1 MTEHE
6 NTTEVPLSLEAGT
19 LLKNKRESL
28 GMTQKHVANRLRLR
42 VSVIQNIENNRFEPQ
57 QVATFTRGYLRSY
70 AKLVGLDEKTV
81 LAALE
86 QTSEAHVQPQE
97 TEMQSFSRKTK
108 HEKHNSR
115 IMLLT
120 WVIAIVIIGISGA
133 WWWQN
138 QQEDSLAQVVT
149 EANLDVEPSAAEIA
163 DIDQF
168 SADELIASTPAEIA
182 EIDQLSADKLM
193 ASSRDEIASTDIKPA
208 IEGVTLAASDGDALE
223 TTTPE
228 LAVNEDEVSE
238 IIPDAPVAI
247 IEAADEEQEP
257 KLVVPEG
264 MTRLT
269 MKFKAD
275 CWIQVKDV
283 NGKTLV
289 SGTRKP
295 GQDVELAGK
304 APFKVILGAPEG
316 VTMTFA
322 SEPVDL
328 SGYTSGKVAR
338 FTLPL

>member
-6 NTTEVPLSLEAGT
+6 NTNEVPLSIEAGT

-28 GMTQKHVANRLRLR
+28 GMTQKQVADRLRLR
-42 VSVIQNIENNRFEPQ
+42 VSVIEDIENNRFESQ

-70 AKLVGLDEKTV
+70 AKFVGLDEKVV
-81 LAALE
+81 LVALE
-86 QTSEAHVQPQE
+86 QTADVKPKEQE
-97 TEMQSFSRKTK
+97 IEMQSFSRKTK

-120 WVIAIVIIGISGA
+120 WVIAIVIIGISAA

-138 QQEDSLAQVVT
+138 QQENSLAQVVA
-149 EANLDVEPSAAEIA
+149 EANVETSQPSADEIA
-163 DIDQF
+163 DIDLMTEE
-168 SADELIASTPAEIA
+168 ELIASTPAE
-182 EIDQLSADKLM
+182 
-193 ASSRDEIASTDIKPA
+193 
-208 IEGVTLAASDGDALE
+208 LAASNNTASESSINAAQTDDVVPAE
-223 TTTPE
+223 TEESTTE
-228 LAVNEDEVSE
+228 ATQQ
-238 IIPDAPVAI
+238 PVAV
-247 IEAADEEQEP
+247 IEAAEEVQDASP
-257 KLVVPEG
+257 VVPEG
-264 MTRLT
+264 MTLLT

-275 CWIQVKDV
+275 CWIQVKDT

-289 SGTRKP
+289 SGTQKP
-295 GQDVELAGK
+295 GQDVELTGK

>member
-6 NTTEVPLSLEAGT
+6 NTNEVPLSIEAGT

-28 GMTQKHVANRLRLR
+28 GMTQKQVADRLRLR
-42 VSVIQNIENNRFEPQ
+42 VSVIEDIENNRFESQ

-70 AKLVGLDEKTV
+70 AKFVGLDEKVV
-81 LAALE
+81 LVALE
-86 QTSEAHVQPQE
+86 QTADVKPKEQE
-97 TEMQSFSRKTK
+97 IEMQSFSRKTK

-120 WVIAIVIIGISGA
+120 WVIAIVIIGISAA

-138 QQEDSLAQVVT
+138 QQENSLAQVVA
-149 EANLDVEPSAAEIA
+149 EANVETSQPSADEIA
-163 DIDQF
+163 DIDLMTEE
-168 SADELIASTPAEIA
+168 ELIASTPAE
-182 EIDQLSADKLM
+182 
-193 ASSRDEIASTDIKPA
+193 
-208 IEGVTLAASDGDALE
+208 LAASNNTASE
-223 TTTPE
+223 SSINAAQT
-228 LAVNEDEVSE
+228 DEVVPAETKESTTE
-238 IIPDAPVAI
+238 ATQEPVAL
-247 IEAADEEQEP
+247 IEAAEEVQEASP
-257 KLVVPEG
+257 VVPEG
-264 MTRLT
+264 MTLLT

-275 CWIQVKDV
+275 CWIQVKDT

-289 SGTRKP
+289 SGTQKP
-295 GQDVELAGK
+295 GQDVELTGK

>member
-6 NTTEVPLSLEAGT
+6 NTNEVPLSIEAGT

-28 GMTQKHVANRLRLR
+28 GMSQKQVADRLRLR
-42 VSVIQNIENNRFEPQ
+42 ISVIEDIENNRFESQ

-70 AKLVGLDEKTV
+70 AKFVGLDEKVV
-81 LAALE
+81 LTALE
-86 QTSEAHVQPQE
+86 QTADAQPQE
-97 TEMQSFSRKTK
+97 QEIEMQSFSRKTK
-108 HEKHNSR
+108 DEKHNSR

-120 WVIAIVIIGISGA
+120 WVIGLVIIGISAA

-138 QQEDSLAQVVT
+138 QQENSLTKEVTDSSVEAPQPTAQ
-149 EANLDVEPSAAEIA
+149 ELA
-163 DIDQF
+163 DIDLMT
-168 SADELIASTPAEIA
+168 AEELIASTPEEVASTNEGIA
-182 EIDQLSADKLM
+182 E
-193 ASSRDEIASTDIKPA
+193 ST
-208 IEGVTLAASDGDALE
+208 E
-223 TTTPE
+223 
-228 LAVNEDEVSE
+228 
-238 IIPDAPVAI
+238 APVEQGADPLLTETENTTSVDSEEPVAV
-247 IEAADEEQEP
+247 IETAEEEQP
-257 KLVVPEG
+257 APVVPEG
-264 MTRLT
+264 MTLLT

-275 CWIQVKDV
+275 CWIQVKDT

-289 SGTRKP
+289 SGTHKP
-295 GQDVELAGK
+295 GQDVELTGK

>member
-6 NTTEVPLSLEAGT
+6 NTNEVPLSIEAGT

-28 GMTQKHVANRLRLR
+28 GMTQKQVADRLRLR
-42 VSVIQNIENNRFEPQ
+42 VSVIEDIENNRFESQ

-70 AKLVGLDEKTV
+70 AKFVGLDEKVV
-81 LAALE
+81 LVALE
-86 QTSEAHVQPQE
+86 QTADVKPKEQE
-97 TEMQSFSRKTK
+97 IEMQSFSRKTK

-120 WVIAIVIIGISGA
+120 WVIAIVIIGISAA

-138 QQEDSLAQVVT
+138 QQENSLAQVVA
-149 EANLDVEPSAAEIA
+149 EANVETSQPSADEIA
-163 DIDQF
+163 DIDLMTEE
-168 SADELIASTPAEIA
+168 ELIASTPAELVASNNTASESSINAAQTDDVVPA
-182 EIDQLSADKLM
+182 ET
-193 ASSRDEIASTDIKPA
+193 EESTTEA
-208 IEGVTLAASDGDALE
+208 TQE
-223 TTTPE
+223 
-228 LAVNEDEVSE
+228 
-238 IIPDAPVAI
+238 PVAV
-247 IEAADEEQEP
+247 IEAAEEVQDASP
-257 KLVVPEG
+257 VVPEG
-264 MTRLT
+264 MTLLT

-275 CWIQVKDV
+275 CWIQVKDT

-289 SGTRKP
+289 SGTQKP
-295 GQDVELAGK
+295 GQDVELTGK

>member
-6 NTTEVPLSLEAGT
+6 NTNEVPLSIEAGT

-28 GMTQKHVANRLRLR
+28 GMTQKQVADRLRLR
-42 VSVIQNIENNRFEPQ
+42 VSVIEDIENNRFESQ

-70 AKLVGLDEKTV
+70 AKFVGLDEKVV
-81 LAALE
+81 LVALE
-86 QTSEAHVQPQE
+86 QTADVKPKEQE
-97 TEMQSFSRKTK
+97 IEMQSFSRKTK

-120 WVIAIVIIGISGA
+120 WVIAIVIIGISAA

-138 QQEDSLAQVVT
+138 QQENSLAQVVA
-149 EANLDVEPSAAEIA
+149 EANVETSQPSADEIA
-163 DIDQF
+163 DIDLMTEE
-168 SADELIASTPAEIA
+168 ELIASTPAE
-182 EIDQLSADKLM
+182 
-193 ASSRDEIASTDIKPA
+193 
-208 IEGVTLAASDGDALE
+208 LAASNNTASE
-223 TTTPE
+223 SAINAAQT
-228 LAVNEDEVSE
+228 DEVVPAETEESTTE
-238 IIPDAPVAI
+238 ATQQPVAV
-247 IEAADEEQEP
+247 IEAAEEIQDASP
-257 KLVVPEG
+257 VVPEG
-264 MTRLT
+264 MTLLT

-275 CWIQVKDV
+275 CWIQVKDT

-289 SGTRKP
+289 SGTQKP
-295 GQDVELAGK
+295 GQDVELTGK

>member
-6 NTTEVPLSLEAGT
+6 NTNEVPLSIEAGT

-28 GMTQKHVANRLRLR
+28 GMTQKQVADRLRLR
-42 VSVIQNIENNRFEPQ
+42 VSVIEDIENNRFESQ

-70 AKLVGLDEKTV
+70 AKFVGLDEKVV
-81 LAALE
+81 LVALE
-86 QTSEAHVQPQE
+86 QTADVKPKEQE
-97 TEMQSFSRKTK
+97 IEMQSFSRKTK

-120 WVIAIVIIGISGA
+120 WVIAIVIIGISAA

-138 QQEDSLAQVVT
+138 QQENSLAQVVA
-149 EANLDVEPSAAEIA
+149 EANVETSQPSADEIA
-163 DIDQF
+163 DIDLMTEE
-168 SADELIASTPAEIA
+168 ELIASTPAE
-182 EIDQLSADKLM
+182 
-193 ASSRDEIASTDIKPA
+193 
-208 IEGVTLAASDGDALE
+208 
-223 TTTPE
+223 
-228 LAVNEDEVSE
+228 LAVSNNTASESSINAAQTDEVVPAETEESTTE
-238 IIPDAPVAI
+238 ATQEPVAV
-247 IEAADEEQEP
+247 IEAAEEVQEASP
-257 KLVVPEG
+257 VVPEG
-264 MTRLT
+264 MTLLT

-275 CWIQVKDV
+275 CWIQVKDT

-289 SGTRKP
+289 SGTQKP
-295 GQDVELAGK
+295 GQDVELTGK

>member
-6 NTTEVPLSLEAGT
+6 NTNEVPLSIEAGT

-28 GMTQKHVANRLRLR
+28 GMSQKQVADRLRLR
-42 VSVIQNIENNRFEPQ
+42 ISVIEDIENNRFESQ

-70 AKLVGLDEKTV
+70 AKFVGLDEKVV
-81 LAALE
+81 LTALE
-86 QTSEAHVQPQE
+86 QTADAQPQE
-97 TEMQSFSRKTK
+97 QEIEMQSFSRKTK
-108 HEKHNSR
+108 DEKHNSR

-120 WVIAIVIIGISGA
+120 WVIGLVIISISAA

-138 QQEDSLAQVVT
+138 QQENSLTKEVTDSSVEAPQPTAQ
-149 EANLDVEPSAAEIA
+149 ELA
-163 DIDQF
+163 DIDLMT
-168 SADELIASTPAEIA
+168 AEELIASTPE
-182 EIDQLSADKLM
+182 EV
-193 ASSRDEIASTDIKPA
+193 ASTN
-208 IEGVTLAASDGDALE
+208 EGVA
-223 TTTPE
+223 E
-228 LAVNEDEVSE
+228 LTE
-238 IIPDAPVAI
+238 APVEQGADPLLTETENTTSVDSEEPVAV
-247 IEAADEEQEP
+247 IEAAEEEQP
-257 KLVVPEG
+257 APVVPEG
-264 MTRLT
+264 MTLLT

-275 CWIQVKDV
+275 CWIQVKDT

-289 SGTRKP
+289 SGTHKP
-295 GQDVELAGK
+295 GQDVELTGK

>member
-1 MTEHE
+1 M
-6 NTTEVPLSLEAGT
+6 EAGT

-28 GMTQKHVANRLRLR
+28 GMTQKQVADRLRLR
-42 VSVIQNIENNRFEPQ
+42 VSVIEDIENNRFESQ

-70 AKLVGLDEKTV
+70 AKFVGLDEKVV
-81 LAALE
+81 LVALE
-86 QTSEAHVQPQE
+86 QTADVKPKEQE
-97 TEMQSFSRKTK
+97 IEMQSFSRKTK

-120 WVIAIVIIGISGA
+120 WVIAIVIIGISAA

-138 QQEDSLAQVVT
+138 QQENSLAQVVA
-149 EANLDVEPSAAEIA
+149 EANVETSQPSADEIA
-163 DIDQF
+163 DIDLMTEE
-168 SADELIASTPAEIA
+168 ELIASTPAE
-182 EIDQLSADKLM
+182 
-193 ASSRDEIASTDIKPA
+193 
-208 IEGVTLAASDGDALE
+208 LAASNNTASE
-223 TTTPE
+223 SSINAAQT
-228 LAVNEDEVSE
+228 DEVVPAETEESTTE
-238 IIPDAPVAI
+238 ATQEPVAV
-247 IEAADEEQEP
+247 IEAAEEVQEASP
-257 KLVVPEG
+257 VVPEG
-264 MTRLT
+264 MTLLT

-275 CWIQVKDV
+275 CWIQVKDT

-289 SGTRKP
+289 SGTQKP
-295 GQDVELAGK
+295 GQDVELTGK

>member
-6 NTTEVPLSLEAGT
+6 NTNEVPLSIEAGT

-28 GMTQKHVANRLRLR
+28 GMSQKQVADRLRLR
-42 VSVIQNIENNRFEPQ
+42 VSVIEDIENNRFESQ

-70 AKLVGLDEKTV
+70 AKFVGLDEKMV
-81 LAALE
+81 LTALE
-86 QTSEAHVQPQE
+86 QTADVQPQE
-97 TEMQSFSRKTK
+97 QEIEMQSFSRKTK
-108 HEKHNSR
+108 DEKHNSR

-120 WVIAIVIIGISGA
+120 WVIGLVIIGISAA

-138 QQEDSLAQVVT
+138 QQENSLTKEVTDSSVEAPKPTAQ
-149 EANLDVEPSAAEIA
+149 ELA
-163 DIDQF
+163 DIDLMT
-168 SADELIASTPAEIA
+168 AEELIASTPENVVSTSNDVVETSEVPVEQGSDPLLAET
-182 EIDQLSADKLM
+182 EN
-193 ASSRDEIASTDIKPA
+193 
-208 IEGVTLAASDGDALE
+208 
-223 TTTPE
+223 TTS
-228 LAVNEDEVSE
+228 VDSE
-238 IIPDAPVAI
+238 EPVAV
-247 IEAADEEQEP
+247 IETAEEGQP
-257 KLVVPEG
+257 APVVPEG
-264 MTRLT
+264 MTLLT

-275 CWIQVKDV
+275 CWIQVKDT

-289 SGTRKP
+289 SGTHKP
-295 GQDVELAGK
+295 GQDVELTGK

>member
-6 NTTEVPLSLEAGT
+6 NTNEVPLSIEAGT

-28 GMTQKHVANRLRLR
+28 GMTQKQVADRLRLR
-42 VSVIQNIENNRFEPQ
+42 VSVIEDIENNRFESQ

-70 AKLVGLDEKTV
+70 AKFVGLDEKVV
-81 LAALE
+81 LVALE
-86 QTSEAHVQPQE
+86 QTADVKPKEQE
-97 TEMQSFSRKTK
+97 IEMQSFSRKTK

-120 WVIAIVIIGISGA
+120 WVIAIVIIGISAA

-138 QQEDSLAQVVT
+138 QQENSLAQVVA
-149 EANLDVEPSAAEIA
+149 EANVETSQPSADEIA
-163 DIDQF
+163 DIDLMTEE
-168 SADELIASTPAEIA
+168 ELIASTPAE
-182 EIDQLSADKLM
+182 
-193 ASSRDEIASTDIKPA
+193 
-208 IEGVTLAASDGDALE
+208 LAASNNTASE
-223 TTTPE
+223 SSINAAQT
-228 LAVNEDEVSE
+228 DEVVPAETEESTTE
-238 IIPDAPVAI
+238 ATRKPVAV
-247 IEAADEEQEP
+247 IEAAEEVQEASP
-257 KLVVPEG
+257 VVPEG
-264 MTRLT
+264 MTLLT

-275 CWIQVKDV
+275 CWIQVKDT

-289 SGTRKP
+289 SGTQKP
-295 GQDVELAGK
+295 GQDVELTGK

>member
-6 NTTEVPLSLEAGT
+6 NTNEVPLSIEAGT

-28 GMTQKHVANRLRLR
+28 GMTQKQVADRLRLR
-42 VSVIQNIENNRFEPQ
+42 VSVIEDIENNRFESQ
-57 QVATFTRGYLRSY
+57 QVAIFTRGYLRSY
-70 AKLVGLDEKTV
+70 AKFVGLDEKVV
-81 LAALE
+81 LVALE
-86 QTSEAHVQPQE
+86 QTADVKPKEQDI
-97 TEMQSFSRKTK
+97 EMQSFSRKTK

-120 WVIAIVIIGISGA
+120 WVIAIVIIGISAA

-138 QQEDSLAQVVT
+138 RQENSLAQVVA
-149 EANLDVEPSAAEIA
+149 EANVETSQPSADEIA
-163 DIDQF
+163 DIDLMTEE
-168 SADELIASTPAEIA
+168 ELIASTPAE
-182 EIDQLSADKLM
+182 
-193 ASSRDEIASTDIKPA
+193 
-208 IEGVTLAASDGDALE
+208 LAASNNTASE
-223 TTTPE
+223 SSINAAQT
-228 LAVNEDEVSE
+228 DEVVPAETEESTTE
-238 IIPDAPVAI
+238 ATQEPVAV
-247 IEAADEEQEP
+247 IEAAEEVQEASP
-257 KLVVPEG
+257 VVPEG
-264 MTRLT
+264 MTLLT

-275 CWIQVKDV
+275 CWIQVKDT

-289 SGTRKP
+289 SGTQKP
-295 GQDVELAGK
+295 GQDVELTGK

>member
-6 NTTEVPLSLEAGT
+6 NTNEVPLSIEAGT

-28 GMTQKHVANRLRLR
+28 GMSQKQVADRLRLR
-42 VSVIQNIENNRFEPQ
+42 VSVIEDIENNRFESQ

-70 AKLVGLDEKTV
+70 AKFVGLDEKMV
-81 LAALE
+81 LTALE
-86 QTSEAHVQPQE
+86 QTADVQPQE
-97 TEMQSFSRKTK
+97 QEIEMQSFSRKTK
-108 HEKHNSR
+108 DEKHNSR

-120 WVIAIVIIGISGA
+120 WVIGLVIIGISAA

-138 QQEDSLAQVVT
+138 QQENSLTKEVTDSSVEAPKPTAQ
-149 EANLDVEPSAAEIA
+149 ELA
-163 DIDQF
+163 DIDLMT
-168 SADELIASTPAEIA
+168 AEELIASTPENVVSTSNDVVETSEVPVEQGSDPLLAET
-182 EIDQLSADKLM
+182 EN
-193 ASSRDEIASTDIKPA
+193 
-208 IEGVTLAASDGDALE
+208 
-223 TTTPE
+223 TTS
-228 LAVNEDEVSE
+228 VDSE
-238 IIPDAPVAI
+238 EPVAV
-247 IEAADEEQEP
+247 IETAEEEQP
-257 KLVVPEG
+257 APVVPEG
-264 MTRLT
+264 MTLLT

-275 CWIQVKDV
+275 CWIQVKDT

-289 SGTRKP
+289 SGTHKP
-295 GQDVELAGK
+295 GQDVELTGK

>member
-6 NTTEVPLSLEAGT
+6 NTNEVPLSIEAGT

-28 GMTQKHVANRLRLR
+28 GMTQKQVADRLRLR
-42 VSVIQNIENNRFEPQ
+42 VSVIEDIENNRFESQ

-70 AKLVGLDEKTV
+70 AKFVGLDEKVV
-81 LAALE
+81 LVALE
-86 QTSEAHVQPQE
+86 QTADVKPKEQE
-97 TEMQSFSRKTK
+97 IEMQSFSRKTK

-120 WVIAIVIIGISGA
+120 WVIAIVIIGISAA

-138 QQEDSLAQVVT
+138 QQENSLAQVVA
-149 EANLDVEPSAAEIA
+149 EANVETSQSSADEIA
-163 DIDQF
+163 DIDLMTEE
-168 SADELIASTPAEIA
+168 ELIASTPAE
-182 EIDQLSADKLM
+182 
-193 ASSRDEIASTDIKPA
+193 
-208 IEGVTLAASDGDALE
+208 LAASNNTASE
-223 TTTPE
+223 SSINAAQT
-228 LAVNEDEVSE
+228 DEVVPAETEESTTE
-238 IIPDAPVAI
+238 ATQEPVAV
-247 IEAADEEQEP
+247 IEAAEEVQEASP
-257 KLVVPEG
+257 VVPEG
-264 MTRLT
+264 MTLLT

-275 CWIQVKDV
+275 CWIQVKDT

-289 SGTRKP
+289 SGTQKP
-295 GQDVELAGK
+295 GQDVELTGK
-304 APFKVILGAPEG
+304 APFKVTLGAPEG

>member
-6 NTTEVPLSLEAGT
+6 NTNEVPLSIEAGT

-28 GMTQKHVANRLRLR
+28 GMTQKQVADRLRLR
-42 VSVIQNIENNRFEPQ
+42 VSVIEDIENNRFESQ

-70 AKLVGLDEKTV
+70 AKFVGLDEKVV
-81 LAALE
+81 LVALE
-86 QTSEAHVQPQE
+86 QTADVKPKEQE
-97 TEMQSFSRKTK
+97 IEMQSFSRKTK

-120 WVIAIVIIGISGA
+120 WVIAIVIIGISAA

-138 QQEDSLAQVVT
+138 QQENSLAQVVA
-149 EANLDVEPSAAEIA
+149 EANVETSQPSADEIA
-163 DIDQF
+163 DIDLMTEE
-168 SADELIASTPAEIA
+168 ELIASTPAE
-182 EIDQLSADKLM
+182 
-193 ASSRDEIASTDIKPA
+193 
-208 IEGVTLAASDGDALE
+208 LAASNNTASESSINAAQTDEVVPAETEESTTE
-223 TTTPE
+223 TTQE
-228 LAVNEDEVSE
+228 
-238 IIPDAPVAI
+238 PVAV
-247 IEAADEEQEP
+247 IEAAEEVQEASP
-257 KLVVPEG
+257 VVPEG
-264 MTRLT
+264 MTLLT

-275 CWIQVKDV
+275 CWIQVKDT

-289 SGTRKP
+289 SGTQKP
-295 GQDVELAGK
+295 GQDVELTGK

>member
-6 NTTEVPLSLEAGT
+6 NTNEVPLSIEAGT

-28 GMTQKHVANRLRLR
+28 GMSQKQVADRLRLR
-42 VSVIQNIENNRFEPQ
+42 ISVIEDIENNRFESQ

-70 AKLVGLDEKTV
+70 AKFVGLDEKVV
-81 LAALE
+81 LTALE
-86 QTSEAHVQPQE
+86 QTADAQPQE
-97 TEMQSFSRKTK
+97 QEIEMQSFSRKTK
-108 HEKHNSR
+108 DEKHNSR

-120 WVIAIVIIGISGA
+120 WVIGLVIIGISAA

-138 QQEDSLAQVVT
+138 QQENSLTKEVTDSSVEAPQPTAQ
-149 EANLDVEPSAAEIA
+149 ELA
-163 DIDQF
+163 DIDLMT
-168 SADELIASTPAEIA
+168 AEELIARTPE
-182 EIDQLSADKLM
+182 EV
-193 ASSRDEIASTDIKPA
+193 ASTN
-208 IEGVTLAASDGDALE
+208 EGVA
-223 TTTPE
+223 E
-228 LAVNEDEVSE
+228 LTE
-238 IIPDAPVAI
+238 APVEQGADPLLTETENTTSVDSEEPVAV
-247 IEAADEEQEP
+247 IETAEEEQP
-257 KLVVPEG
+257 APVVPEG
-264 MTRLT
+264 MTLLT

-275 CWIQVKDV
+275 CWIQVKDT

-289 SGTRKP
+289 SGTHKP
-295 GQDVELAGK
+295 GQDVELTGK

>member
-6 NTTEVPLSLEAGT
+6 NTNEVPLSIEAGT

-28 GMTQKHVANRLRLR
+28 GMSQKQVADRLRLR
-42 VSVIQNIENNRFEPQ
+42 ISVIEDIENNRFESQ

-70 AKLVGLDEKTV
+70 AKFVGLDEKVILT
-81 LAALE
+81 ALE
-86 QTSEAHVQPQE
+86 QTADAQPQE
-97 TEMQSFSRKTK
+97 QEIEMQSFSRKTK
-108 HEKHNSR
+108 DEKHNSR

-120 WVIAIVIIGISGA
+120 WVIGLVIIGISAA

-138 QQEDSLAQVVT
+138 QQENSLTKEVTDSSVEAPQPTAQ
-149 EANLDVEPSAAEIA
+149 ELA
-163 DIDQF
+163 DIDLMT
-168 SADELIASTPAEIA
+168 AEELIASTPE
-182 EIDQLSADKLM
+182 EV
-193 ASSRDEIASTDIKPA
+193 ASTN
-208 IEGVTLAASDGDALE
+208 EGVA
-223 TTTPE
+223 E
-228 LAVNEDEVSE
+228 LTE
-238 IIPDAPVAI
+238 APVEQGADPLLTETENTTSVDFEEPVAV
-247 IEAADEEQEP
+247 IEAAEEEQP
-257 KLVVPEG
+257 APVVPEG
-264 MTRLT
+264 MTLLT

-275 CWIQVKDV
+275 CWIQVKDT

-289 SGTRKP
+289 SGTHKP
-295 GQDVELAGK
+295 GQDVELTGK

>member
-6 NTTEVPLSLEAGT
+6 NTNEVPLSIEAGT

-28 GMTQKHVANRLRLR
+28 GMTQKQVADRLRLR
-42 VSVIQNIENNRFEPQ
+42 VSVIEDIENNRFESQ

-70 AKLVGLDEKTV
+70 AKFVGLDEKVV
-81 LAALE
+81 LVALE
-86 QTSEAHVQPQE
+86 QTADVKPKEQE
-97 TEMQSFSRKTK
+97 IEMQSFSRKTK

-120 WVIAIVIIGISGA
+120 WVIAIVIIGISAA

-138 QQEDSLAQVVT
+138 QQENSLAQVVA
-149 EANLDVEPSAAEIA
+149 EANVETSQPSADEIA
-163 DIDQF
+163 DIDLMTEE
-168 SADELIASTPAEIA
+168 ELIASTPAE
-182 EIDQLSADKLM
+182 
-193 ASSRDEIASTDIKPA
+193 
-208 IEGVTLAASDGDALE
+208 LAASNNTASE
-223 TTTPE
+223 SSIN
-228 LAVNEDEVSE
+228 AAQADEVVPAETEESTTE
-238 IIPDAPVAI
+238 ATQEPVAV
-247 IEAADEEQEP
+247 IEAAEEVQEASP
-257 KLVVPEG
+257 VVPEG
-264 MTRLT
+264 MTLLT

-275 CWIQVKDV
+275 CWIQVKDT

-289 SGTRKP
+289 SGTQKP
-295 GQDVELAGK
+295 GQDVELTGK

>member
-6 NTTEVPLSLEAGT
+6 NTNEVPLSIEAGT

-28 GMTQKHVANRLRLR
+28 GMTQKQVADRLRLR
-42 VSVIQNIENNRFEPQ
+42 VSVIEDIENNRFESQ

-70 AKLVGLDEKTV
+70 AKFVGLDEKVV
-81 LAALE
+81 LVALE
-86 QTSEAHVQPQE
+86 QTADVKPKEQE
-97 TEMQSFSRKTK
+97 IEMQSFSRKTK

-120 WVIAIVIIGISGA
+120 WVIAIVIIGISAA

-138 QQEDSLAQVVT
+138 QQENSLAQVVA
-149 EANLDVEPSAAEIA
+149 EANVETSQPSADEIA
-163 DIDQF
+163 DIDLMTEE
-168 SADELIASTPAEIA
+168 ELIASSPAE
-182 EIDQLSADKLM
+182 
-193 ASSRDEIASTDIKPA
+193 
-208 IEGVTLAASDGDALE
+208 LAASNNTASE
-223 TTTPE
+223 SSINAAQT
-228 LAVNEDEVSE
+228 DEVVPAETEESTTE
-238 IIPDAPVAI
+238 ATQEPVAV
-247 IEAADEEQEP
+247 IEAAEEVQEESP
-257 KLVVPEG
+257 VVPEG
-264 MTRLT
+264 MTLLT

-275 CWIQVKDV
+275 CWIQVKDT

-289 SGTRKP
+289 SGTQKP
-295 GQDVELAGK
+295 GQDVELTGK

>member
-6 NTTEVPLSLEAGT
+6 NTNEVPLSIEAGT

-28 GMTQKHVANRLRLR
+28 GMTQKQVADRLRLR
-42 VSVIQNIENNRFEPQ
+42 VSVIEDIENNRFESQ

-70 AKLVGLDEKTV
+70 AKFVGLDEKVV
-81 LAALE
+81 LVALE
-86 QTSEAHVQPQE
+86 QTADVKPKEQE
-97 TEMQSFSRKTK
+97 IEMQSFSRKTK

-120 WVIAIVIIGISGA
+120 WVIAIVIIGISAA

-138 QQEDSLAQVVT
+138 QQENSLAQVVA
-149 EANLDVEPSAAEIA
+149 EANVETSQPSADEIA
-163 DIDQF
+163 DIDLMTEE
-168 SADELIASTPAEIA
+168 ELIASTPAE
-182 EIDQLSADKLM
+182 
-193 ASSRDEIASTDIKPA
+193 
-208 IEGVTLAASDGDALE
+208 LAASNNTASESSINAAQTDDVVPAE
-223 TTTPE
+223 TEESTTE
-228 LAVNEDEVSE
+228 ATQQ
-238 IIPDAPVAI
+238 PVAV
-247 IEAADEEQEP
+247 IEAAEEVQDASP
-257 KLVVPEG
+257 VVPEG
-264 MTRLT
+264 MTLLT

-275 CWIQVKDV
+275 CWIQVKDT

-289 SGTRKP
+289 SGTQKP
-295 GQDVELAGK
+295 GQDVELTGK

-328 SGYTSGKVAR
+328 SRYTSGKVAR

>member
-6 NTTEVPLSLEAGT
+6 NTNEVPLSIEAGT

-28 GMTQKHVANRLRLR
+28 GMTQKQVADRLRLR
-42 VSVIQNIENNRFEPQ
+42 VSVIEDIENNRFESQ

-70 AKLVGLDEKTV
+70 AKFVGLDEKVV
-81 LAALE
+81 LVALE
-86 QTSEAHVQPQE
+86 QTADVKPKEQE
-97 TEMQSFSRKTK
+97 IEMQSFSRKTK

-120 WVIAIVIIGISGA
+120 WVIAIVIIGISAA

-138 QQEDSLAQVVT
+138 QQENSLAQVVA
-149 EANLDVEPSAAEIA
+149 EANVETSQSSADEIA
-163 DIDQF
+163 DIDLMTEE
-168 SADELIASTPAEIA
+168 ELIASTPAE
-182 EIDQLSADKLM
+182 
-193 ASSRDEIASTDIKPA
+193 
-208 IEGVTLAASDGDALE
+208 LAASNNTASE
-223 TTTPE
+223 SSINAAQT
-228 LAVNEDEVSE
+228 DEVVPAETEESTTE
-238 IIPDAPVAI
+238 ATQEPVAV
-247 IEAADEEQEP
+247 IEAAEEVQEASP
-257 KLVVPEG
+257 VVPEG
-264 MTRLT
+264 MTLLT

-275 CWIQVKDV
+275 CWIQVKDT

-289 SGTRKP
+289 SGTQKP
-295 GQDVELAGK
+295 GQDVELTGK

>member
-6 NTTEVPLSLEAGT
+6 NTNEVPLSIEAGT

-28 GMTQKHVANRLRLR
+28 GMTQKQVADRLRLR
-42 VSVIQNIENNRFEPQ
+42 VSVIEDIENNRFESQ

-70 AKLVGLDEKTV
+70 AKFVGLDEKVV
-81 LAALE
+81 LVALE
-86 QTSEAHVQPQE
+86 QTADVKPKEQDI
-97 TEMQSFSRKTK
+97 EMQSFSRKTK

-120 WVIAIVIIGISGA
+120 WVIAIVIIGISAA

-138 QQEDSLAQVVT
+138 QQENSLAQVVA
-149 EANLDVEPSAAEIA
+149 EANVETSQPSADEIA
-163 DIDQF
+163 DIDLMTEE
-168 SADELIASTPAEIA
+168 ELIASTPAE
-182 EIDQLSADKLM
+182 
-193 ASSRDEIASTDIKPA
+193 
-208 IEGVTLAASDGDALE
+208 LAASNNTASE
-223 TTTPE
+223 SSINAAQT
-228 LAVNEDEVSE
+228 DEVVSAE
-238 IIPDAPVAI
+238 TEESTTEATKEPVAV
-247 IEAADEEQEP
+247 IEAAEEVQEASP
-257 KLVVPEG
+257 VVPEG
-264 MTRLT
+264 MTLLT

-275 CWIQVKDV
+275 CWIQVKDT

-289 SGTRKP
+289 SGTQKP
-295 GQDVELAGK
+295 GQDVELTGK

>member
-6 NTTEVPLSLEAGT
+6 NTNEVPLSIEAGT

-28 GMTQKHVANRLRLR
+28 GMTQKQVADRLRLR
-42 VSVIQNIENNRFEPQ
+42 VSVIEDIENNRFESQ

-70 AKLVGLDEKTV
+70 AKFVGLDEKVV
-81 LAALE
+81 LVALE
-86 QTSEAHVQPQE
+86 QTADVKPKEQE
-97 TEMQSFSRKTK
+97 IEMQSFSRKTK

-120 WVIAIVIIGISGA
+120 WVIAIVIIGISAA

-138 QQEDSLAQVVT
+138 QQENSLTQVVA
-149 EANLDVEPSAAEIA
+149 EANVETSQPSADEIA
-163 DIDQF
+163 DIDLMTEE
-168 SADELIASTPAEIA
+168 ELIASTPAE
-182 EIDQLSADKLM
+182 
-193 ASSRDEIASTDIKPA
+193 
-208 IEGVTLAASDGDALE
+208 LAASNNTASESSINAAQTDDVVPAE
-223 TTTPE
+223 TEESTTE
-228 LAVNEDEVSE
+228 ATQE
-238 IIPDAPVAI
+238 PVAV
-247 IEAADEEQEP
+247 IEAAEEVQDASP
-257 KLVVPEG
+257 VVPEG
-264 MTRLT
+264 MTLLT

-275 CWIQVKDV
+275 CWIQVKDT

-289 SGTRKP
+289 SGTQKP
-295 GQDVELAGK
+295 GQDVELTGK

>member
-6 NTTEVPLSLEAGT
+6 NTNEVPLSIEAGT

-28 GMTQKHVANRLRLR
+28 GMTQKQVADRLRLR
-42 VSVIQNIENNRFEPQ
+42 VSVIEDIENNRFESQ

-70 AKLVGLDEKTV
+70 AKFVGLDEKVV
-81 LAALE
+81 LVALE
-86 QTSEAHVQPQE
+86 QTADVKPKEQE
-97 TEMQSFSRKTK
+97 IEMQSFSRKTK

-120 WVIAIVIIGISGA
+120 WVIAIVIIGISAA

-138 QQEDSLAQVVT
+138 QQENSLAQVVA
-149 EANLDVEPSAAEIA
+149 EANVETSQPSADEIA
-163 DIDQF
+163 DIDLMTEE
-168 SADELIASTPAEIA
+168 ELIASTPAE
-182 EIDQLSADKLM
+182 
-193 ASSRDEIASTDIKPA
+193 
-208 IEGVTLAASDGDALE
+208 LAASSNTASE
-223 TTTPE
+223 SSINAAQT
-228 LAVNEDEVSE
+228 DEVVPAETEESTTE
-238 IIPDAPVAI
+238 ATKEPVAV
-247 IEAADEEQEP
+247 IEAAEEVQEASP
-257 KLVVPEG
+257 VVPEG
-264 MTRLT
+264 MTLLT

-275 CWIQVKDV
+275 CWIQVKDT

-289 SGTRKP
+289 SGTQKP
-295 GQDVELAGK
+295 GQDVELTGK

>member
-6 NTTEVPLSLEAGT
+6 NTNEVPLSIEAGT

-28 GMTQKHVANRLRLR
+28 GMTQKQVADRLRLR
-42 VSVIQNIENNRFEPQ
+42 VSVIEDIENNRFESQ

-70 AKLVGLDEKTV
+70 AKFVGLDEKVV
-81 LAALE
+81 LVALE
-86 QTSEAHVQPQE
+86 QTADVKSKEQE
-97 TEMQSFSRKTK
+97 IEMQSFSRKTK

-120 WVIAIVIIGISGA
+120 WVIAIVIIGISAA

-138 QQEDSLAQVVT
+138 QQENSLAQVVA
-149 EANLDVEPSAAEIA
+149 EANVETSQPSADEIA
-163 DIDQF
+163 DIDLMTEE
-168 SADELIASTPAEIA
+168 ELIASTPAE
-182 EIDQLSADKLM
+182 
-193 ASSRDEIASTDIKPA
+193 
-208 IEGVTLAASDGDALE
+208 LAASNNTASE
-223 TTTPE
+223 SSINAAQT
-228 LAVNEDEVSE
+228 DEVVPAETEESTTE
-238 IIPDAPVAI
+238 ATQEPVAL
-247 IEAADEEQEP
+247 IEAAEEVQEASP
-257 KLVVPEG
+257 VVPEG
-264 MTRLT
+264 MTLLT

-275 CWIQVKDV
+275 CWIQVKDT

-289 SGTRKP
+289 SGTQKP
-295 GQDVELAGK
+295 GQDVELTGK

>member
-6 NTTEVPLSLEAGT
+6 NTNEVPLSMEAGT

-28 GMTQKHVANRLRLR
+28 GMTQKHVADRLRLR
-42 VSVIQNIENNRFEPQ
+42 VSVIEDIESNRFEAQ
-57 QVATFTRGYLRSY
+57 QVTTFTRGYLRSY
-70 AKLVGLDEKTV
+70 AKLVGLDEKIV

-86 QTSEAHVQPQE
+86 QTSEVHVKPQE

-120 WVIAIVIIGISGA
+120 WAIAIVITGISGA

-138 QQEDSLAQVVT
+138 QQENSLAQVVT
-149 EANLDVEPSAAEIA
+149 ESSSETEQTADDA
-163 DIDQF
+163 DIDLM
-168 SADELIASTPAEIA
+168 SADELIASTPAEVAPVVEVA
-182 EIDQLSADKLM
+182 EAVSSAD
-193 ASSRDEIASTDIKPA
+193 
-208 IEGVTLAASDGDALE
+208 E
-223 TTTPE
+223 TVSKAESAVATTE
-228 LAVNEDEVSE
+228 ETMTEAVAEE
-238 IIPDAPVAI
+238 PVAV
-247 IEAADEEQEP
+247 IEDAQATQEP
-257 KLVVPEG
+257 MTPVVPEG
-264 MTRLT
+264 MTLLT

-275 CWIQVKDV
+275 CWIQVKDS

>member
-6 NTTEVPLSLEAGT
+6 NTNEVPLSIEAGT

-28 GMTQKHVANRLRLR
+28 GMTQKQVADRLRLR
-42 VSVIQNIENNRFEPQ
+42 VSVIEDIENNRFESQ

-70 AKLVGLDEKTV
+70 AKFVGLDEKVV
-81 LAALE
+81 LVALE
-86 QTSEAHVQPQE
+86 QTADVKPKEQE
-97 TEMQSFSRKTK
+97 IEMQSFSRKTK

-120 WVIAIVIIGISGA
+120 WVIAIVIIGISAA

-138 QQEDSLAQVVT
+138 QQENSLAQVVA
-149 EANLDVEPSAAEIA
+149 EANVETSQPSADEIA
-163 DIDQF
+163 DIDLMTEE
-168 SADELIASTPAEIA
+168 ELIASTPAE
-182 EIDQLSADKLM
+182 
-193 ASSRDEIASTDIKPA
+193 
-208 IEGVTLAASDGDALE
+208 LAASNNTASE
-223 TTTPE
+223 SSINAAQT
-228 LAVNEDEVSE
+228 DEVVPAETEESTTE
-238 IIPDAPVAI
+238 ATKEPVAV
-247 IEAADEEQEP
+247 IEAAEEVQEASP
-257 KLVVPEG
+257 VVPEG
-264 MTRLT
+264 MTLLT

-275 CWIQVKDV
+275 CWIQVKDT

-289 SGTRKP
+289 SGTQKP
-295 GQDVELAGK
+295 GQEVELTGK

>member
-6 NTTEVPLSLEAGT
+6 NTNEVPLSIEAGT

-28 GMTQKHVANRLRLR
+28 GMTQKQVADRLRLR
-42 VSVIQNIENNRFEPQ
+42 VSVIEDIENNRFESQ

-70 AKLVGLDEKTV
+70 AKFVGLDEKVV
-81 LAALE
+81 LVALE
-86 QTSEAHVQPQE
+86 QTADVKPKEQE
-97 TEMQSFSRKTK
+97 IEMQSFSRKTK

-120 WVIAIVIIGISGA
+120 WVIAIVIIGISAA

-138 QQEDSLAQVVT
+138 QQENSLAQVVA
-149 EANLDVEPSAAEIA
+149 EANVETSQPSADEIA
-163 DIDQF
+163 DIDLMTEE
-168 SADELIASTPAEIA
+168 ELIASTPAE
-182 EIDQLSADKLM
+182 
-193 ASSRDEIASTDIKPA
+193 
-208 IEGVTLAASDGDALE
+208 LAASNNTASE
-223 TTTPE
+223 SSINAAQT
-228 LAVNEDEVSE
+228 DEVVPAETEESATE
-238 IIPDAPVAI
+238 ATKEPVAV
-247 IEAADEEQEP
+247 IEAAEEVQEASP
-257 KLVVPEG
+257 VVPEG
-264 MTRLT
+264 MTLLT

-275 CWIQVKDV
+275 CWIQVKDT

-289 SGTRKP
+289 SGTQKP
-295 GQDVELAGK
+295 GQDVELTGK

>member
-6 NTTEVPLSLEAGT
+6 NTNEVPLSIEAGT

-28 GMTQKHVANRLRLR
+28 GMTQKQVADRLRLR
-42 VSVIQNIENNRFEPQ
+42 VSVIEDIENNRFESQ

-70 AKLVGLDEKTV
+70 AKFVGLDEKVV
-81 LAALE
+81 LVALE
-86 QTSEAHVQPQE
+86 QTADVKPKEQE
-97 TEMQSFSRKTK
+97 IEMQSFSRKTK

-120 WVIAIVIIGISGA
+120 WVIAIVIIGISAA

-138 QQEDSLAQVVT
+138 QQENSLAQVVA
-149 EANLDVEPSAAEIA
+149 EANVETSQPSADEIA
-163 DIDQF
+163 DIDLMTEE
-168 SADELIASTPAEIA
+168 ELIASTPAE
-182 EIDQLSADKLM
+182 
-193 ASSRDEIASTDIKPA
+193 
-208 IEGVTLAASDGDALE
+208 LAASNNTASE
-223 TTTPE
+223 SSINATQT
-228 LAVNEDEVSE
+228 DEVVPAETEKSTTE
-238 IIPDAPVAI
+238 ATQKPVAV
-247 IEAADEEQEP
+247 IEAAEEVQEASP
-257 KLVVPEG
+257 VVPEG
-264 MTRLT
+264 MTLLT

-275 CWIQVKDV
+275 CWIQVKDT

-289 SGTRKP
+289 SGTQKP
-295 GQDVELAGK
+295 GQDVELTGK

>member
-6 NTTEVPLSLEAGT
+6 NTNEVPLSIEAGT

-28 GMTQKHVANRLRLR
+28 GMTQKQVADRLRLR
-42 VSVIQNIENNRFEPQ
+42 VSVIEDIENNRFESQ

-70 AKLVGLDEKTV
+70 AKFVGLDEKVV
-81 LAALE
+81 LVALE
-86 QTSEAHVQPQE
+86 QTADVKPKEQE
-97 TEMQSFSRKTK
+97 IEMQSFSRKTK

-120 WVIAIVIIGISGA
+120 WVIAIVIIGISAA

-138 QQEDSLAQVVT
+138 QQENSLAQVVA
-149 EANLDVEPSAAEIA
+149 EANVETSQPSADEIA
-163 DIDQF
+163 DIDLMTEE
-168 SADELIASTPAEIA
+168 ELIASTPAE
-182 EIDQLSADKLM
+182 
-193 ASSRDEIASTDIKPA
+193 
-208 IEGVTLAASDGDALE
+208 LAASNNTASE
-223 TTTPE
+223 SSINAAQT
-228 LAVNEDEVSE
+228 DEVVPAETEESTTE
-238 IIPDAPVAI
+238 ATQEPVAV
-247 IEAADEEQEP
+247 IEAAEEVQEESP
-257 KLVVPEG
+257 VVPEG
-264 MTRLT
+264 MTLLT

-275 CWIQVKDV
+275 CWIQVKDT

-289 SGTRKP
+289 SGTQKP
-295 GQDVELAGK
+295 GQDVELTGK

-328 SGYTSGKVAR
+328 SGYTLGKVAR

>member
-6 NTTEVPLSLEAGT
+6 KNNEVPLSMEAGT

-28 GMTQKHVANRLRLR
+28 GMTQKHVADRLRLR
-42 VSVIQNIENNRFEPQ
+42 VSVIEDIENNRFEEQ
-57 QVATFTRGYLRSY
+57 QVTTFTRGYLRSY
-70 AKLVGLDEKTV
+70 AKLVGLDEKIV

-86 QTSEAHVQPQE
+86 QTSEVHVKPQE

-120 WVIAIVIIGISGA
+120 WAIAIVITGISGA

-138 QQEDSLAQVVT
+138 QQENSLAQLSAETAET
-149 EANLDVEPSAAEIA
+149 EQVADDA
-163 DIDQF
+163 DIDQM

-182 EIDQLSADKLM
+182 PVSSA
-193 ASSRDEIASTDIKPA
+193 PA
-208 IEGVTLAASDGDALE
+208 VVSQADTAMSAAGDVTE
-223 TTTPE
+223 
-228 LAVNEDEVSE
+228 
-238 IIPDAPVAI
+238 PVAAATEEVTE
-247 IEAADEEQEP
+247 EAAQEP
-257 KLVVPEG
+257 VAVIEDAKETEEPAAPVVPEG
-264 MTRLT
+264 MTLLT

-275 CWIQVKDV
+275 CWIQVKDA

>member
-6 NTTEVPLSLEAGT
+6 ITNEVPLSIEAGT

-28 GMTQKHVANRLRLR
+28 GMTQKQVADRLRLR
-42 VSVIQNIENNRFEPQ
+42 VSVVEDIENNRFESQ

-70 AKLVGLDEKTV
+70 AKFVGLDEKVV
-81 LAALE
+81 LVALE
-86 QTSEAHVQPQE
+86 QTADVKPKEQE
-97 TEMQSFSRKTK
+97 IEMQSFSRKTK

-120 WVIAIVIIGISGA
+120 WVIAIVIIGISAA

-138 QQEDSLAQVVT
+138 QQENSLAQVVA
-149 EANLDVEPSAAEIA
+149 EANVETSQPSADEIA
-163 DIDQF
+163 DIDLMTEE
-168 SADELIASTPAEIA
+168 ELIASTPAE
-182 EIDQLSADKLM
+182 
-193 ASSRDEIASTDIKPA
+193 
-208 IEGVTLAASDGDALE
+208 LAASNNTASE
-223 TTTPE
+223 SSINAAQT
-228 LAVNEDEVSE
+228 DEVLPAETEESTTE
-238 IIPDAPVAI
+238 ATQEPVAL
-247 IEAADEEQEP
+247 IEAAEEVQEASP
-257 KLVVPEG
+257 VVPEG
-264 MTRLT
+264 MTLLT

-275 CWIQVKDV
+275 CWIQVKDT

-289 SGTRKP
+289 SGTQKP
-295 GQDVELAGK
+295 GQDVELTGK

>member
-6 NTTEVPLSLEAGT
+6 NTNEVPLSIEAGT

-28 GMTQKHVANRLRLR
+28 GMSQKQVADRLRLR
-42 VSVIQNIENNRFEPQ
+42 ISVIEDIENNRFESQ

-70 AKLVGLDEKTV
+70 AKFVGLDEKVV
-81 LAALE
+81 LTALE
-86 QTSEAHVQPQE
+86 QTADAQPQE
-97 TEMQSFSRKTK
+97 QEIEMQSFSRKTK
-108 HEKHNSR
+108 DEKHNSR

-120 WVIAIVIIGISGA
+120 WVIGLVIIGISAA

-138 QQEDSLAQVVT
+138 QQENSLTKEVTDSSVEAPQPTAQ
-149 EANLDVEPSAAEIA
+149 ELA
-163 DIDQF
+163 DIDLMT
-168 SADELIASTPAEIA
+168 AEELIASTPE
-182 EIDQLSADKLM
+182 EV
-193 ASSRDEIASTDIKPA
+193 ASTN
-208 IEGVTLAASDGDALE
+208 EGVAESTEASVEQGAE
-223 TTTPE
+223 
-228 LAVNEDEVSE
+228 
-238 IIPDAPVAI
+238 
-247 IEAADEEQEP
+247 EEQP
-257 KLVVPEG
+257 APVVPEG
-264 MTRLT
+264 MTLLT

-275 CWIQVKDV
+275 CWIQVKDT

-289 SGTRKP
+289 SGTHKP
-295 GQDVELAGK
+295 GQDVELTGK

>member
-6 NTTEVPLSLEAGT
+6 NTNEVPLSIEAGT

-28 GMTQKHVANRLRLR
+28 GMTQKQVADRLRLR
-42 VSVIQNIENNRFEPQ
+42 VSVIEDIENNRFESQ

-70 AKLVGLDEKTV
+70 AKFVGLDEKVV
-81 LAALE
+81 LVALE
-86 QTSEAHVQPQE
+86 QTADVKPKEQE
-97 TEMQSFSRKTK
+97 IEMQSFSRKTK

-120 WVIAIVIIGISGA
+120 WVIAIVIIGISAA

-138 QQEDSLAQVVT
+138 QQENSLAQVVA
-149 EANLDVEPSAAEIA
+149 EANVETSQPSADEIA
-163 DIDQF
+163 DIDLMTEE
-168 SADELIASTPAEIA
+168 ELIASTPAE
-182 EIDQLSADKLM
+182 
-193 ASSRDEIASTDIKPA
+193 
-208 IEGVTLAASDGDALE
+208 
-223 TTTPE
+223 
-228 LAVNEDEVSE
+228 LAVSNNTASE
-238 IIPDAPVAI
+238 SSINAAQTDDVVPAETEESTTEATQQPVAV
-247 IEAADEEQEP
+247 IEAAEEVQDASP
-257 KLVVPEG
+257 VVPEG
-264 MTRLT
+264 MTLLT

-275 CWIQVKDV
+275 CWIQVKDT

-289 SGTRKP
+289 SGTQKP
-295 GQDVELAGK
+295 GQDVELTGK

>member
-6 NTTEVPLSLEAGT
+6 NTNEVPLSIEAGT

-28 GMTQKHVANRLRLR
+28 GMTQKQVADRLRLR
-42 VSVIQNIENNRFEPQ
+42 VSVIEDIENNRFESQ

-70 AKLVGLDEKTV
+70 AKFVGLDEKVV
-81 LAALE
+81 LVALE
-86 QTSEAHVQPQE
+86 QTADVKPKEQE
-97 TEMQSFSRKTK
+97 IEMQSFSRKTK

-120 WVIAIVIIGISGA
+120 WVIAIVIIGISAA

-138 QQEDSLAQVVT
+138 QQENSLAQVVA
-149 EANLDVEPSAAEIA
+149 EANVETSQPSADEIA
-163 DIDQF
+163 DIDLMTEE
-168 SADELIASTPAEIA
+168 ELIASTPA
-182 EIDQLSADKLM
+182 
-193 ASSRDEIASTDIKPA
+193 
-208 IEGVTLAASDGDALE
+208 GLAASNNTASE
-223 TTTPE
+223 SSINAAQT
-228 LAVNEDEVSE
+228 DEVVPAETEESATE
-238 IIPDAPVAI
+238 ATKEPVAV
-247 IEAADEEQEP
+247 IEAAEEIQDASP
-257 KLVVPEG
+257 VVPEG
-264 MTRLT
+264 MTLLT

-275 CWIQVKDV
+275 CWIQVKDT

-289 SGTRKP
+289 SGTQKP
-295 GQDVELAGK
+295 GQDVELTGK